1 MVKRRLLTA
10 LLTLTMALSLLS
22 PALAIQE
29 DGQLLPAIRSGS
41 GFPDTDG
48 TVWAEAV
55 TTVYETG
62 LMDGWYQGD
71 FLPHDSMTNAQ
82 AVAVASRLHALLTGD
97 GYISLIYDDAPWWA
111 GYYRYFRR
119 AMEGSGLD
127 MPIYLREDVM
137 ARMAGDPC
145 TREEF
150 VRLTA
155 YALELAGVTLPEINQ
170 VVLPDVL
177 PGNYTE
183 MLEPCIYR
191 FYNAGILTGGDR
203 YGTFQGKRTIL
214 RGEAAM
220 ILSRI
225 VDPEKRVPLSLDTF
239 DLCRDVLGV
248 EPETAALTAG
258 ETVIT
263 MEQAAQTLGM
273 ALRQEGWEALDGD
286 IPRDDLTQGV
296 GIAVEELADD
306 AAIGVL
312 ADREG
317 VSWTAAELEAIYGP
331 IPGDGCYGLTREGWL
346 WAYSHSYLRQRLLER
361 YAVRYGNDAEVHLE
375 AALNEVR
382 SDMTVTRSAALE
394 HLDLASIQ
402 QRLLKASL

>member
-1 MVKRRLLTA
+1 MKRRLITA
-10 LLTLTMALSLLS
+10 LLALTLALPLS
-22 PALAIQE
+22 APALASQI
-29 DGQLLPAIRSGS
+29 GGRLLPAIRSGS

-55 TTVYETG
+55 EPVYETG

-71 FLPHDSMTNAQ
+71 FRPHDSMTNAQ
-82 AVAVASRLHALLTGD
+82 AVAVASRLHARLTGD
-97 GYISLIYDDAPWWA
+97 GYISLIYDDAPWWV
-111 GYYRYFRR
+111 GYYQYFRR
-119 AMEGSGLD
+119 AIEGSGLD

-137 ARMAGDPC
+137 ARMAGEPC

-150 VRLTA
+150 VRLTT
-155 YALELAGVTLPEINQ
+155 YALELSGVTLPEINQ

-183 MLEPCIYR
+183 TLEPCIYR

-203 YGTFQGKRTIL
+203 YGAFHGKRAVI

-239 DLCRDVLGV
+239 DLCRDVLDT
-248 EPETAALTAG
+248 EPETTALTAG

-286 IPRDDLTQGV
+286 IPRDDLTQGLN
-296 GIAVEELADD
+296 IAVEELADD

-317 VSWTAAELEAIYGP
+317 LSWTAAELEAIYGP
-331 IPGDGCYGLTREGWL
+331 IPGDGCYGLTWEGWL

-361 YAVRYGNDAEVHLE
+361 YAVRYRNDAEVHLE

-382 SDMTVTRSAALE
+382 SEMTVTRSAALE
-394 HLDLASIQ
+394 NLDLASIQ
-402 QRLLKASL
+402 QRLLRASL